1 MDITRPNY
9 YQGQFLGAQDFND
22 ELAYHRDM
30 RRRHNLGPHTWG
42 IVVGLELV
50 EKPKESGTGVDVFLQ
65 PGTAVDGY
73 GREIIVL
80 HSTQLSPSDFLRFA
94 TDNHYDIWIAYD
106 EAQTSRAASGYEL
119 CNTANQFDRLQESFR
134 LFVKPAFPQPD
145 GVIVDGALREPPSPT
160 NTDDLTIPPDKS
172 VPYQEL
178 PDDFRERWMLRLGSV
193 RWDGTDFL
201 AAAPGKLSEERVY
214 VGGVTAVLLA
224 PAAQLTIRDRA
235 TDPLTPTD
243 DGVAVT
249 LEGSLTGLRAITAKA
264 NLNVDGGLLDFR
276 QADGSDA
283 EQFSLER
290 AEWVNGEELR
300 VRIGTKTNGEN
311 RLVVGPQTS
320 DTNFDLALAVLDNRN
335 VGVRAGAPEHPLQ
348 VGDASEPVTL
358 SLRGPDVNAEAA
370 VLTFED
376 NGGASQRWFK
386 LLYNTDANLL
396 KITSAEVDPIF
407 TAVRQTG
414 RIGIGTDS
422 PNRALTISS
431 SEGTYLNVKANDGAF
446 EVLLGA
452 DSNGGIVSTMTNHDL
467 QLRAGG
473 NSTKLVVKAD
483 GDIGIGTTNPHGKLN
498 IVGGNDVNLTDDSGF
513 LVLGDVNGENVAFD
527 NNEIQARNNGGAAT
541 LFFQAEGGDVHLH
554 SWRATSQQVMIKDS
568 GNVGLGTTAPAEKLH
583 VFGNIR
589 LGSAGNLY
597 APGCLQNLRLIA
609 GDVNSNG
616 TIHSGAGFTAQ
627 RLGGAGSGDYRITFT
642 DNFSS
647 TPIVVASLVD
657 SPADDNFLTIIS
669 VSANQFDLHSRDMSG
684 SSVTAQD
691 SRFTFIALGAP

>member
-235 TDPLTPTD
+235 TDPLTPTAN
-243 DGVAVT
+243 GVAVT
-249 LEGSLTGLRAITAKA
+249 VEGSLTGLRDITAKA

-276 QADGSDA
+276 QADGTDA

-300 VRIGTKTNGEN
+300 IRIGTETKGEN

-370 VLTFED
+370 VLT
-376 NGGASQRWFK
+376 S
-386 LLYNTDANLL
+386 
-396 KITSAEVDPIF
+396 
-407 TAVRQTG
+407 
-414 RIGIGTDS
+414 
-422 PNRALTISS
+422 
-431 SEGTYLNVKANDGAF
+431 
-446 EVLLGA
+446 
-452 DSNGGIVSTMTNHDL
+452 
-467 QLRAGG
+467 
-473 NSTKLVVKAD
+473 
-483 GDIGIGTTNPHGKLN
+483 
-498 IVGGNDVNLTDDSGF
+498 
-513 LVLGDVNGENVAFD
+513 
-527 NNEIQARNNGGAAT
+527 
-541 LFFQAEGGDVHLH
+541 
-554 SWRATSQQVMIKDS
+554 
-568 GNVGLGTTAPAEKLH
+568 
-583 VFGNIR
+583 
-589 LGSAGNLY
+589 
-597 APGCLQNLRLIA
+597 
-609 GDVNSNG
+609 
-616 TIHSGAGFTAQ
+616 
-627 RLGGAGSGDYRITFT
+627 
-642 DNFSS
+642 
-647 TPIVVASLVD
+647 
-657 SPADDNFLTIIS
+657 
-669 VSANQFDLHSRDMSG
+669 
-684 SSVTAQD
+684 
-691 SRFTFIALGAP
+691 